1 MTDVLIFILSTA
13 FVLSVVVTIHEL
25 GHYWAARA
33 CGVAIDCFSIGF
45 GPPLLSWRDKH
56 GVEWRV
62 ASIPLGGYV
71 RFSGDENAASVP
83 DQDNLAAMRDSIVRR
98 EGEEGVSRYFHFKP
112 VWQRAIIAVA
122 GPASNF
128 VLAILI
134 MAVFLVLIGTPQRAA
149 SVNGV
154 VPGGA
159 AAVAGFKKGDIIVA
173 ADGRKIGTFQDL
185 QGYVSLRANL
195 PIDFTVQRGA
205 AGRSPDRHAA
215 PGRDQRQ
222 DQRPQMKTGQ
232 LGIEN
237 AGITQFKR
245 SSVLT
250 AIPDATVEVWNMIK
264 TIGFYLGRLVTGQL
278 PADQISGLIGI
289 GHTAGAVTKASAAGA
304 PDVATMALRVFISSM
319 LLIAS
324 LSVSIGF
331 MNLLPIPVLD
341 GGHLLMYAYE
351 AVAKRP
357 LRADFQAAGFRAGLA
372 LILGFM
378 LFAAWNDLNRYDV
391 FKFIGGL
398 FT

>member
-1 MTDVLIFILSTA
+1 MTDVLFYIVPTI
-13 FVLSVVVTIHEL
+13 FVLSIVVTIHEL
-25 GHYWAARA
+25 GHFWVARA

-45 GPPLLSWRDKH
+45 GRALVSWRDKQ
-56 GVEWRV
+56 GVEWRI
-62 ASIPLGGYV
+62 AAIPLGGYV
-71 RFSGDENAASVP
+71 RFAGDENAASVP
-83 DQDNLAAMRDSIVRR
+83 DQNDLSAMKRAIIAR
-98 EGEEGVSRYFHFKP
+98 EGEAAVHRYFHFKP
-112 VWQRAIIAVA
+112 VWQRALIAVA
-122 GPASNF
+122 GPMANF
-128 VLAILI
+128 ILAILI
-134 MAVFLVLIGTPQRAA
+134 MAVFLVVIGNPRGQATVREVQPNSPAA
-149 SVNGV
+149 Q
-154 VPGGA
+154 
-159 AAVAGFKKGDIIVA
+159 AGLLPGDILVK
-173 ADGRKIGTFQDL
+173 ADKTPIRGAGDVSA
-185 QGYVSLRANL
+185 YVSLRAKM
-195 PIDFTVQRGA
+195 PIDLTIER
-205 AGRSPDRHAA
+205 AGRIQHVTVVPALAESRDDIR
-215 PGRDQRQ
+215 GRIKEGR
-222 DQRPQMKTGQ
+222 MGVV
-232 LGIEN
+232 LGSVSRLE
-237 AGITQFKR
+237 K

-278 PADQISGLIGI
+278 PADQISGIIGI

-304 PDVATMALRVFISSM
+304 PDMATMALRVFVSSM

-331 MNLLPIPVLD
+331 MNLLPIPILD

-351 AVAKRP
+351 AVARRP

>member
-1 MTDVLIFILSTA
+1 MTDVLIFILSTV

-25 GHYWAARA
+25 GHFWAARA

-45 GPPLLSWRDKH
+45 GPPLVSWRDRR
-56 GVEWRV
+56 GVEWRI

-83 DQDNLAAMRDSIVRR
+83 DQDGLEAMRASIVRR
-98 EGEEGVSRYFHFKP
+98 EGEAALSRYFHFKP
-112 VWQRAIIAVA
+112 VWQRAIIAAA
-122 GPASNF
+122 GPVSNF
-128 VLAILI
+128 ILAILL
-134 MAVFLVLIGTPQRAA
+134 MAVFLVVVGNPRGQVTAQRILAGSPAA
-149 SVNGV
+149 AAGLKSGDVFVSV
-154 VPGGA
+154 GGA
-159 AAVAGFKKGDIIVA
+159 PIRGVGDI
-173 ADGRKIGTFQDL
+173 TT
-185 QGYVSLRANL
+185 YVSLRANM
-195 PIDFTVQRGA
+195 PVDFTVRRAGQIQHVVIVPKLVESRDSIRGRVKEGKIGVELA
-205 AGRSPDRHAA
+205 SFSHLE
-215 PGRDQRQ
+215 
-222 DQRPQMKTGQ
+222 K
-232 LGIEN
+232 
-237 AGITQFKR
+237 
-245 SSVLT
+245 SSLIRAV
-250 AIPDATVEVWNMIK
+250 PDATVEVWEMIK
-264 TIGFYLGRLVTGQL
+264 TIGFYLGRLVTGQV

-289 GHTAGAVTKASAAGA
+289 GHTTGAVAKASVEGA
-304 PDVATMALRVFISSM
+304 PSFTAMALRLALNGIV
-319 LLIAS
+319 LIAS

-351 AVAKRP
+351 AVARRP

>member
-1 MTDVLIFILSTA
+1 MTDVLIFILSTV

-33 CGVAIDCFSIGF
+33 CGVAIDCFSLGF
-45 GPPLLSWRDKH
+45 GPPLISWRDKQ
-56 GVEWRV
+56 GVEWRI

-83 DQDNLAAMRDSIVRR
+83 DQDNLAAMRESIVRR
-98 EGEEGVSRYFHFKP
+98 EGEEGVAKYFHFKP
-112 VWQRAIIAVA
+112 VWQRAIIAAA
-122 GPASNF
+122 GPISNF

-134 MAVFLVLIGTPQRAA
+134 MAVFLVMIGTPQRAA
-149 SVNGV
+149 SVNGG

-159 AAVAGFKKGDIIVA
+159 AEAAGFKKGDVIVA

-195 PIDFTVQRGA
+195 PIHFTVARGQQQVQLTA
-205 AGRSPDRHAA
+205 TPRLVEINDKITGR
-215 PGRDQRQ
+215 
-222 DQRPQMKTGQ
+222 MKTGQ

-245 SSVLT
+245 SSVLS
-250 AIPDATVEVWNMIK
+250 AIPDATVEVWSMIK
-264 TIGFYLGRLVTGQL
+264 TIGFYLGRLVTGLL

-351 AVAKRP
+351 AIAKRP

>member
-1 MTDVLIFILSTA
+1 MTDVLIFVLSTV

-45 GPPLLSWRDKH
+45 GAPLISWRDKH
-56 GVEWRV
+56 GVEWRI

-83 DQDNLAAMRDSIVRR
+83 DQDDLAAMRRSIAER
-98 EGEEGVSRYFHFKP
+98 EGEAALSRYFHFKP

-122 GPASNF
+122 GPVANF

-134 MAVFLVLIGTPQRAA
+134 MAVFMVTMGTPQRTAM
-149 SVNGV
+149 VNGV

-159 AAVAGFKKGDIIVA
+159 AEAAGFRKGDIIVA
-173 ADGRKIGTFQDL
+173 ADGRKVGSFQDL

-195 PIDFTVQRGA
+195 PIKFTVTRGA
-205 AGRSPDRHAA
+205 QELQLTATPRLVEVNDKITGR
-215 PGRDQRQ
+215 
-222 DQRPQMKTGQ
+222 MKTGM

-237 AGITQFKR
+237 ASVTQFKR
-245 SSVLT
+245 STVLT
-250 AIPDATVEVWNMIK
+250 AIPDATVEVWRMIK

-278 PADQISGLIGI
+278 PADQVSGLIGI
-289 GHTAGAVTKASAAGA
+289 GHTAGAVTKASAANA
-304 PDVATMALRVFISSM
+304 PDVGTMALRVFISSM

-351 AVAKRP
+351 AIAKRP

-372 LILGFM
+372 FILCFM

>member
-1 MTDVLIFILSTA
+1 MTDLLFYIVPTIV
-13 FVLSVVVTIHEL
+13 VLSIVVTIHEL
-25 GHYWAARA
+25 GHFWVARA

-45 GPPLLSWRDKH
+45 GRPLVSWRDKQ
-56 GVEWRV
+56 GVEWRI
-62 ASIPLGGYV
+62 AAIPLGGFV
-71 RFSGDENAASVP
+71 RFAGDENAASVP
-83 DQDNLAAMRDSIVRR
+83 DQNDLQAMKRAIIAR
-98 EGEEGVSRYFHFKP
+98 EGEAAVKRYFHFKP
-112 VWQRAIIAVA
+112 VWQRALIAFA
-122 GPASNF
+122 GPLSNF
-128 VLAILI
+128 VLAIAI
-134 MAVFLVLIGTPQRAA
+134 MAVFLVVIGNPRGQATVREVQPNSPAA
-149 SVNGV
+149 Q
-154 VPGGA
+154 
-159 AAVAGFKKGDIIVA
+159 AGLLPGDILLK
-173 ADGRKIGTFQDL
+173 ADKTPIRGAGDVSA
-185 QGYVSLRANL
+185 YVSLRANL
-195 PIDFTVQRGA
+195 PIDLTIER
-205 AGRSPDRHAA
+205 AGRIQHLSVVPALAESRDDIRGRIKEGRMGVVLGSVSRLEKSSP
-215 PGRDQRQ
+215 
-222 DQRPQMKTGQ
+222 
-232 LGIEN
+232 
-237 AGITQFKR
+237 
-245 SSVLT
+245 LT
-250 AIPDATVEVWNMIK
+250 AIPDATVEVWGMIR

-278 PADQISGLIGI
+278 PADQISGIIGI

-304 PDVATMALRVFISSM
+304 PDMATMALRVLISSM

>member
-1 MTDVLIFILSTA
+1 MIDVLIFILSTV

-45 GPPLLSWRDKH
+45 GPPLVSWRDKR
-56 GVEWRV
+56 GVEWRI

-71 RFSGDENAASVP
+71 RFAGDENAASVP
-83 DQDNLAAMRDSIVRR
+83 DQDGLEAMRESIVRR
-98 EGEEGVSRYFHFKP
+98 EGEGAVSRYFHFKP

-122 GPASNF
+122 GPMSNF

-134 MAVFLVLIGTPQRAA
+134 MAVFLVMIGTPQRAA
-149 SVNGV
+149 TVNGV

-159 AAVAGFKKGDIIVA
+159 AEAAGFRKGDVIVA
-173 ADGRKIGTFQDL
+173 ADGRKIATFQDL
-185 QGYVSLRANL
+185 QGYVSLRAKL
-195 PIDFTVQRGA
+195 PIDFTVKRGDQELHLTA
-205 AGRSPDRHAA
+205 TPRLVEINDRISGR
-215 PGRDQRQ
+215 
-222 DQRPQMKTGQ
+222 MKTGQ

-237 AGITQFKR
+237 AGVTQFKR
-245 SSVLT
+245 SSPLT
-250 AIPDATVEVWNMIK
+250 AIPDATVEVWSMIK
-264 TIGFYLGRLVTGQL
+264 TIGFYLGRLITGQL

-289 GHTAGAVTKASAAGA
+289 GHTAGAVTKASAEGA
-304 PDVATMALRVFISSM
+304 PDFATMAFRVFVSSM

>member
-1 MTDVLIFILSTA
+1 MTDILIFILSTV

-45 GPPLLSWRDKH
+45 GAPLISWRDKR
-56 GVEWRV
+56 GVEWRI

-83 DQDNLAAMRDSIVRR
+83 DQDGLEAMRDSIVRR
-98 EGEEGVSRYFHFKP
+98 EGQEAVTRYFHFKP
-112 VWQRAIIAVA
+112 VWQRAIIAAA
-122 GPASNF
+122 GPVANF
-128 VLAILI
+128 ILAILI
-134 MAVFLVLIGTPQRAA
+134 MAVFLVVVGNPRGQVTAQRVLAG
-149 SVNGV
+149 S
-154 VPGGA
+154 PA
-159 AAVAGFKKGDIIVA
+159 AAAGLQTGDIFVQVGGKPVRGVGDI
-173 ADGRKIGTFQDL
+173 TT
-185 QGYVSLRANL
+185 YVSLRANM
-195 PIDFTVQRGA
+195 PIDFTVKRADKVEHIVIVPRLVESRDDIRGRVKE
-205 AGRSPDRHAA
+205 GKI
-215 PGRDQRQ
+215 GVE
-222 DQRPQMKTGQ
+222 
-232 LGIEN
+232 LGSLSRLEKSTVI
-237 AGITQFKR
+237 
-245 SSVLT
+245 S
-250 AIPDATVEVWNMIK
+250 AIPDATVEVWGMIK
-264 TIGFYLGRLVTGQL
+264 TIGFYLGRLVTGQV

-289 GHTAGAVTKASAAGA
+289 GHTTGAVAKASVEGA
-304 PDVATMALRVFISSM
+304 PDFRTMMLRLSLNGMI
-319 LLIAS
+319 LIAS

-351 AVAKRP
+351 AVFRRP

>member
-1 MTDVLIFILSTA
+1 MTDVLFYIVPTI
-13 FVLSVVVTIHEL
+13 FVLSIVVTIHEL
-25 GHYWAARA
+25 GHFWVARA

-45 GPPLLSWRDKH
+45 GRALFSWRDKQ
-56 GVEWRV
+56 GVEWRI
-62 ASIPLGGYV
+62 AAIPLGGYV

-83 DQDNLAAMRDSIVRR
+83 DQNDLAAMKRAIVVR
-98 EGEEGVSRYFHFKP
+98 EGEAAVKRYFHFKP
-112 VWQRAIIAVA
+112 VWQRALIAVA
-122 GPASNF
+122 GPMANF
-128 VLAILI
+128 ILAILI
-134 MAVFLVLIGTPQRAA
+134 MAAFLVVIGNPRGQATVREVQPNSPAA
-149 SVNGV
+149 Q
-154 VPGGA
+154 
-159 AAVAGFKKGDIIVA
+159 AGLLPGDILLK
-173 ADGRKIGTFQDL
+173 ADKTPIRGAGDVSAYI
-185 QGYVSLRANL
+185 SLRAKMPVDL
-195 PIDFTVQRGA
+195 TIER
-205 AGRSPDRHAA
+205 AGRVQHVTVVPALAESRDDIR
-215 PGRDQRQ
+215 GRIKEGR
-222 DQRPQMKTGQ
+222 MGVV
-232 LGIEN
+232 LGSVSRLE
-237 AGITQFKR
+237 K

-250 AIPDATVEVWNMIK
+250 AIPDATVEVWGMIK

-278 PADQISGLIGI
+278 PADQISGIIGI

-304 PDVATMALRVFISSM
+304 PDMATMALRVFVSSM

-351 AVAKRP
+351 AVARRP

>member
-1 MTDVLIFILSTA
+1 MTDILIFILSTV

-45 GPPLLSWRDKH
+45 GAPLISWRDKR
-56 GVEWRV
+56 GVEWRI

-83 DQDNLAAMRDSIVRR
+83 DQDGLEAMRDSIVRR
-98 EGEEGVSRYFHFKP
+98 EGQEAVRRYFHFKP
-112 VWQRAIIAVA
+112 VWQRAIIAAA
-122 GPASNF
+122 GPVANF
-128 VLAILI
+128 ILAILI
-134 MAVFLVLIGTPQRAA
+134 MAVFLVMIGSPQSKPVVTSIERGSAA
-149 SVNGV
+149 E
-154 VPGGA
+154 A
-159 AAVAGFKKGDIIVA
+159 AGFKVGDTILK
-173 ADGRKIGTFQDL
+173 ADDRKIDSFQTL
-185 QGYVSLRANL
+185 QNYIGLRANL
-195 PIDFTVQRGA
+195 TVDFTVQR
-205 AGRSPDRHAA
+205 AGQDVHLKATPRLVEVNDRFS
-215 PGRDQRQ
+215 GRTKVSR
-222 DQRPQMKTGQ
+222 
-232 LGIEN
+232 LGI
-237 AGITQFKR
+237 G
-245 SSVLT
+245 SSGRTHLEKSTVLS
-250 AIPDATVEVWNMIK
+250 AIPDATVEVWGMIK

-289 GHTAGAVTKASAAGA
+289 GHTAGAVTKASAEGA
-304 PDVATMALRVFISSM
+304 PDFATMALRVFVSSM

-351 AVAKRP
+351 AVFRRP

>member
-1 MTDVLIFILSTA
+1 MTDLLFYIVPTIV
-13 FVLSVVVTIHEL
+13 VLSIVVTIHEL
-25 GHYWAARA
+25 GHFWVARA

-45 GPPLLSWRDKH
+45 GRPLVSWRDKQ
-56 GVEWRV
+56 GVEWRI
-62 ASIPLGGYV
+62 AAIPLGGFV
-71 RFSGDENAASVP
+71 RFAGDENAASVP
-83 DQDNLAAMRDSIVRR
+83 DQNDLQAMKRAIIAR
-98 EGEEGVSRYFHFKP
+98 EGEAAVKRYFHFKP
-112 VWQRAIIAVA
+112 VWQRALIAFA
-122 GPASNF
+122 GPLSNF
-128 VLAILI
+128 VLAIAI
-134 MAVFLVLIGTPQRAA
+134 MAVFLVVIGNPRGQATVREVQPNSPAA
-149 SVNGV
+149 Q
-154 VPGGA
+154 
-159 AAVAGFKKGDIIVA
+159 AGLLPGDILLK
-173 ADGRKIGTFQDL
+173 ADKTPIRGAGDVSA
-185 QGYVSLRANL
+185 YVSLRANL
-195 PIDFTVQRGA
+195 PIDLTIER
-205 AGRSPDRHAA
+205 AGRIQHLSVVPALAESRDDIRGRIKEGRMGVVLGSVSRLEKSSP
-215 PGRDQRQ
+215 
-222 DQRPQMKTGQ
+222 
-232 LGIEN
+232 
-237 AGITQFKR
+237 
-245 SSVLT
+245 LT
-250 AIPDATVEVWNMIK
+250 AIPDATVEVWGMIR

-278 PADQISGLIGI
+278 PADQISGIIGI

-304 PDVATMALRVFISSM
+304 PDMATMALRVFISSM

>member
-1 MTDVLIFILSTA
+1 MTDVLIFVLSTV

-45 GPPLLSWRDKH
+45 GAPLISWRDKQ
-56 GVEWRV
+56 GVEWRI

-83 DQDNLAAMRDSIVRR
+83 DQDDLAAMRRSIAER
-98 EGEEGVSRYFHFKP
+98 EGEAALSRYFHFKP

-122 GPASNF
+122 GPVANF

-134 MAVFLVLIGTPQRAA
+134 MAVFMVTLGLPQRATTV
-149 SVNGV
+149 SNVS
-154 VPGGA
+154 PGSA
-159 AAVAGFKKGDIIVA
+159 AEAAGFQKGDMIVA
-173 ADGRKIGTFQDL
+173 ADGKKIATFQDL
-185 QGYVSLRANL
+185 QGYVSLRANM
-195 PIDFTVQRGA
+195 PIDFTVKRGDA
-205 AGRSPDRHAA
+205 NLHLKATPRLVEIQDKISGR
-215 PGRDQRQ
+215 
-222 DQRPQMKTGQ
+222 MKTGQ
-232 LGIEN
+232 LGLES
-237 AGITQFKR
+237 ASVSKFKR
-245 SSVLT
+245 STLLS
-250 AIPDATVEVWNMIK
+250 AIPDATVEIWKMIK
-264 TIGFYLGRLVTGQL
+264 TIAFYLGRLVTGQM
-278 PADQISGLIGI
+278 PADQISGIIGI
-289 GHTAGAVTKASAAGA
+289 GHTAGAVTKASVQGA
-304 PDVATMALRVFISSM
+304 PDLATMALRVFTSSM
-319 LLIAS
+319 VMIAS

-351 AVAKRP
+351 AIAKRP

-372 LILGFM
+372 FILCFM

>member
-1 MTDVLIFILSTA
+1 MTDVLIFILSTV

-45 GPPLLSWRDKH
+45 GPPLVSWRDKR
-56 GVEWRV
+56 GVEWRI

-83 DQDNLAAMRDSIVRR
+83 DQDNLDAMRESIVRH
-98 EGEEGVSRYFHFKP
+98 EGEEGVGKYFHFKP
-112 VWQRAIIAVA
+112 VWQRAIIAAA
-122 GPASNF
+122 GPVSNF
-128 VLAILI
+128 ILAILI
-134 MAVFLVLIGTPQRAA
+134 MAVFLVTIGTPQSTPVVSAVERGSAA
-149 SVNGV
+149 E
-154 VPGGA
+154 A
-159 AAVAGFKKGDIIVA
+159 AGFRPGDLILK
-173 ADGRKIGTFQDL
+173 ADNRKIDSFQTL
-185 QGYVSLRANL
+185 QNYIGLRANL
-195 PIDFTVQRGA
+195 SVDFTVQR
-205 AGRSPDRHAA
+205 AGQQIHLTATPRLIETNDKFS
-215 PGRDQRQ
+215 GRTKVSR
-222 DQRPQMKTGQ
+222 
-232 LGIEN
+232 LGIGN
-237 AGITQFKR
+237 SGVTHLKR
-245 SSVLT
+245 SSVLS
-250 AIPDATVEVWNMIK
+250 AVPDATVEVWGMIK

-289 GHTAGAVTKASAAGA
+289 GHTAGAVTKASAEGA
-304 PDVATMALRVFISSM
+304 PNVATMAVRVFISSM